1 MVMNMYIIEDSTCNN
16 LKNLS
21 EIVRKLID
29 KLSIFLKNE
38 DILYDIK
45 LIISELA
52 VNGLEH
58 GNSLDL
64 SKKLYLSIYFDDKKI
79 IIKVK
84 DQGEGFDYRVK
95 DSLVSNC
102 ESSGRG
108 FFIVERLVDS
118 LKVNNNEI
126 VAELYL

>member
-108 FFIVERLVDS
+108 LFIVERLVDS